1 MKEDKLKR
9 SLNKRHI
16 LMIALGGTIGVGL
29 FMGSSSTIRWTGPSV
44 MLAYAIAGIFL
55 YLIMRAL
62 GEMLYVYPSTG
73 SFANYANDYIHP
85 VAGYLTAWSNIFQY
99 VVVGI
104 SEVFAVGEY
113 MNYWWPNL
121 PTIIPG
127 IVCIFLLMLA
137 NLFSVKIFGELE
149 FWFSI
154 IKVVTIILLIVTGLS
169 IIFFGIGNHGKP
181 IGISNLWKYG
191 GFFTGGIKGFFF
203 ALSIVIASYQGIELI
218 GMTAGEAKNPQ
229 KTIIEAVQSTIGRI
243 LIFYIVSIFVIVSIY
258 PWNQLDEIGSPFVQ
272 TFAKIGISFA
282 AGLVN
287 FVVVTAA
294 LSSCNSGIFSA
305 SRMVYTLAI
314 NGKTS
319 KRFLKLS
326 RHGIPVYPVI
336 TISGGILLG
345 VIINYLLP
353 IFVTHSK
360 NIFVFVYSSSILP
373 GMVPWIVIL
382 ISEIKFR
389 KVHVDQMYD
398 HPFKMPFSPYTNY
411 LTLLFLAIILCFMF
425 INPET
430 RISLLIG
437 LVFLFVMTIHYF
449 LSDSQKKQ
457 L

>member
-169 IIFFGIGNHGKP
+169 IIF
-181 IGISNLWKYG
+181 LE
-191 GFFTGGIKGFFF
+191 
-203 ALSIVIASYQGIELI
+203 LVIMES
-218 GMTAGEAKNPQ
+218 
-229 KTIIEAVQSTIGRI
+229 
-243 LIFYIVSIFVIVSIY
+243 
-258 PWNQLDEIGSPFVQ
+258 
-272 TFAKIGISFA
+272 
-282 AGLVN
+282 
-287 FVVVTAA
+287 
-294 LSSCNSGIFSA
+294 
-305 SRMVYTLAI
+305 
-314 NGKTS
+314 
-319 KRFLKLS
+319 
-326 RHGIPVYPVI
+326 
-336 TISGGILLG
+336 LLG
-345 VIINYLLP
+345 FP
-353 IFVTHSK
+353 IFG
-360 NIFVFVYSSSILP
+360 NMADF
-373 GMVPWIVIL
+373 
-382 ISEIKFR
+382 
-389 KVHVDQMYD
+389 
-398 HPFKMPFSPYTNY
+398 
-411 LTLLFLAIILCFMF
+411 LL
-425 INPET
+425 E
-430 RISLLIG
+430 G
-437 LVFLFVMTIHYF
+437 
-449 LSDSQKKQ
+449 
-457 L
+457 